1 MKIKVF
7 ELEFDASN
15 LHEVAFVKEVITGS
29 NLNVPATSVVT
40 APEKEEKPIVEK
52 EIASSPTPQ
61 MPVKP
66 KRQKAEDPVNST
78 SVPTFSEPTQT
89 AAPVQEFKKEA
100 NPEAQAIA
108 IAKETIAEVKKE
120 MEKPVKPK
128 AVKEAPQAT
137 IEPEPIQAPI
147 EEEKTTE
154 KASNEPPTAK
164 EMQDLVISLIKTG
177 TLGRED
183 VQTIF
188 NEFGGTS
195 LMKIAPAKFAL
206 LKQRLTTYNS

>member
-29 NLNVPATSVVT
+29 NLNVPAPEVVT
-40 APEKEEKPIVEK
+40 APGKEER
-52 EIASSPTPQ
+52 
-61 MPVKP
+61 PV
-66 KRQKAEDPVNST
+66 
-78 SVPTFSEPTQT
+78 
-89 AAPVQEFKKEA
+89 
-100 NPEAQAIA
+100 
-108 IAKETIAEVKKE
+108 
-120 MEKPVKPK
+120 
-128 AVKEAPQAT
+128 
-137 IEPEPIQAPI
+137 
-147 EEEKTTE
+147 EEEKTAYSPVPQVTVEPKRKKTE
-154 KASNEPPTAK
+154 APAPAPAPAPVETASVETASENAEPTAK

-195 LMKIAPAKFAL
+195 LMKIAPSKFAL
-206 LKQRLTTYNS
+206 LKQRLTTYNN

>member
-29 NLNVPATSVVT
+29 NLNVPATAEVT
-40 APEKEEKPIVEK
+40 APEKEEKPLVEK
-52 EIASSPTPQ
+52 ETASSPTPQ

-66 KRQKAEDPVNST
+66 KRKKTEAPAETVQET
-78 SVPTFSEPTQT
+78 
-89 AAPVQEFKKEA
+89 APVETVQKTAPA
-100 NPEAQAIA
+100 N
-108 IAKETIAEVKKE
+108 AE
-120 MEKPVKPK
+120 
-128 AVKEAPQAT
+128 
-137 IEPEPIQAPI
+137 
-147 EEEKTTE
+147 
-154 KASNEPPTAK
+154 PTAK

-177 TLGRED
+177 TLSRED

>member
-29 NLNVPATSVVT
+29 NLNVPATAEVT
-40 APEKEEKPIVEK
+40 APEKEEKPVVEK
-52 EIASSPTPQ
+52 EMASSPVPQ
-61 MPVKP
+61 VTVEP
-66 KRQKAEDPVNST
+66 KRKKTESPVNST

-100 NPEAQAIA
+100 NPEATAIA

-120 MEKPVKPK
+120 MEEPVKGT
-128 AVKEAPQAT
+128 PQAT

-147 EEEKTTE
+147 EEEKTPE

-164 EMQDLVISLIKTG
+164 EMQDLVIGLSRSGKLS
-177 TLGRED
+177 RED
-183 VQTIF
+183 IQTIF

>member
-29 NLNVPATSVVT
+29 NLNVPATAEVT
-40 APEKEEKPIVEK
+40 APEKEEKPLVEK
-52 EIASSPTPQ
+52 ETASSSTPQ

-66 KRQKAEDPVNST
+66 KRQKAEAP
-78 SVPTFSEPTQT
+78 
-89 AAPVQEFKKEA
+89 APVETVQETAPVETVQETAPVETVQETAPA
-100 NPEAQAIA
+100 N
-108 IAKETIAEVKKE
+108 AE
-120 MEKPVKPK
+120 
-128 AVKEAPQAT
+128 
-137 IEPEPIQAPI
+137 
-147 EEEKTTE
+147 
-154 KASNEPPTAK
+154 PTAK

-177 TLGRED
+177 TLSRED

>member
-29 NLNVPATSVVT
+29 NLNVPATAEVIVP
-40 APEKEEKPIVEK
+40 AQEEKPLVEK
-52 EIASSPTPQ
+52 ETASSPAPQ
-61 MPVKP
+61 MPAKP
-66 KRQKAEDPVNST
+66 KRQKTE
-78 SVPTFSEPTQT
+78 
-89 AAPVQEFKKEA
+89 APVETAPVETAPVETAPVETTPA
-100 NPEAQAIA
+100 N
-108 IAKETIAEVKKE
+108 
-120 MEKPVKPK
+120 
-128 AVKEAPQAT
+128 
-137 IEPEPIQAPI
+137 
-147 EEEKTTE
+147 TE
-154 KASNEPPTAK
+154 PTAK

-177 TLGRED
+177 TLSRED

-195 LMKIAPAKFAL
+195 LMKIAPTKYAL

>member
-29 NLNVPATSVVT
+29 NLNVPTEEVVT
-40 APEKEEKPIVEK
+40 APGKEEKPVVEK
-52 EIASSPTPQ
+52 ETASSPTPQ
-61 MPVKP
+61 TTVKP

-78 SVPTFSEPTQT
+78 SVPTFKEPTQT

-100 NPEAQAIA
+100 NPEAAAIT

-128 AVKEAPQAT
+128 AIKEAPQAT

-147 EEEKTTE
+147 EEEKALE

>member
-29 NLNVPATSVVT
+29 NLNVT
-40 APEKEEKPIVEK
+40 AME
-52 EIASSPTPQ
+52 Q
-61 MPVKP
+61 
-66 KRQKAEDPVNST
+66 VN
-78 SVPTFSEPTQT
+78 
-89 AAPVQEFKKEA
+89 APVQEEK
-100 NPEAQAIA
+100 P
-108 IAKETIAEVKKE
+108 AEVKE
-120 MEKPVKPK
+120 TANTPRPDMPAKPRRKK
-128 AVKEAPQAT
+128 AEAS
-137 IEPEPIQAPI
+137 APA
-147 EEEKTTE
+147 ETAPAETAPAETAPAETAPANDE
-154 KASNEPPTAK
+154 PTAK
-164 EMQDLVISLIKTG
+164 EMQDLVISLVKSG
-177 TLGRED
+177 TLSRED